1 MSYNE
6 PKKDPVP
13 KYFVLALLPIL
24 CSIAGM
30 PGAFLTDEVRETL
43 PDIVRVMVFACR
55 CIVYLGVV
63 FGVLALKELKD
74 SKGVKYRG
82 LTVLCACLDIV
93 GCIAFILCSIFMLK

>member
-55 CIVYLGVV
+55 CIVYLGPVL
-63 FGVLALKELKD
+63 GVLALKNLKE
-74 SKGVKYRG
+74 SKGVKYKG
-82 LTVLCACLDIV
+82 LTVLCACLDVV
-93 GCIAFILCSIFMLK
+93 GSIAFIVASILRVI